1 MKELHGVLS
10 RCYFNMM
17 ILLYKLWRIKCV
29 LLKMQSLFMIIGM
42 FKLLIS
48 IVMPL
53 LV

>member
-1 MKELHGVLS
+1 MVYCLAV
-10 RCYFNMM
+10 
-17 ILLYKLWRIKCV
+17 ILICVFLFYKLWQIKCV
-29 LLKMQSLFMIIGM
+29 LLTMQLLFMIIDM

>member
-1 MKELHGVLS
+1 MKQLHGYCLAVILM
-10 RCYFNMM
+10 F
-17 ILLYKLWRIKCV
+17 ILLKKLCQIKCV
-29 LLKMQSLFMIIGM
+29 LLTMQSLFIIGM